1 MLMPSIFSNNSL
13 FDDFF
18 NDSWF
23 DDRDFKDVEKKLY
36 GHRAKNVMNTDV
48 KENEN
53 GYELTMDLPGFTK
66 DEVSAQL
73 ENGYLTI
80 SASKGLDK
88 DEKEKDTG
96 KYIRRERYAGA
107 CQRSFYVGDAVSG
120 EDIKASFKHGILKLQ
135 IPKKE
140 AKKVENKN
148 YIAIEG

>member
-53 GYELTMDLPGFTK
+53 GYEL
-66 DEVSAQL
+66 
-73 ENGYLTI
+73 I
-80 SASKGLDK
+80 SQFIRTAMEEEGISREREITYIRYHKK
-88 DEKEKDTG
+88 EKE
-96 KYIRRERYAGA
+96 E
-107 CQRSFYVGDAVSG
+107 
-120 EDIKASFKHGILKLQ
+120 E
-135 IPKKE
+135 E
-140 AKKVENKN
+140 
-148 YIAIEG
+148 